1 MEYFIRNDCAKL
13 FDPQVFHGA
22 SFKYLCVYRKI
33 SRSKSSDV
41 RRGDRRN
48 EKGAMYER
56 RRREREK
63 KRKRFIPWHS
73 VRLNLLTRFQAASP
87 ALQPFSWPLP
97 PSSMS
102 FSHSSTSSSSSSLVA
117 LWLPTPPTPSVQP
130 FSPWNLGW
138 HLVNREND
146 AERTVLAAHES
157 LRTSRC
163 ERGHHPLD
171 SAPRSRD
178 TSRLLSFNARRID
191 YGFSPSHLLAFVRA
205 CSVSFPFFFFSCQK
219 ICRIDLIWST
229 FFGNR
234 IILLSSFFCFAL
246 TRICWIDHSSYI
258 PWSDREYRISIFVFA
273 SVATQTQCVQTCDRN
288 RGWSIYLYNLCG

>member
-22 SFKYLCVYRKI
+22 SFEYLRVYGKI
-33 SRSKSSDV
+33 SQNPVTFDV
-41 RRGDRRN
+41 TFDETRKEQCTKEEG
-48 EKGAMYER
+48 
-56 RRREREK
+56 EREK
-63 KRKRFIPWHS
+63 KRKRFIPWYS

-87 ALQPFSWPLP
+87 ALQPFSRPLP

-163 ERGHHPLD
+163 ETGHHPLD

-205 CSVSFPFFFFSCQK
+205 CSVSFPFFFFS
-219 ICRIDLIWST
+219 RIDLIWST

>member
-22 SFKYLCVYRKI
+22 SFEYLRVYGKI
-33 SRSKSSDV
+33 SQNPVTFDV
-41 RRGDRRN
+41 TFDETRKEQCTKEG
-48 EKGAMYER
+48 G
-56 RRREREK
+56 EREK

-87 ALQPFSWPLP
+87 ALQPFSRPLP

-205 CSVSFPFFFFSCQK
+205 CSVSFPFFFFS
-219 ICRIDLIWST
+219 RIDLIWST

>member
-171 SAPRSRD
+171 SEIPRASFLLTRAGSIMA
-178 TSRLLSFNARRID
+178 SRLLISSPLYAR
-191 YGFSPSHLLAFVRA
+191 A
-205 CSVSFPFFFFSCQK
+205 VSLFLFFFFSCQK
-219 ICRIDLIWST
+219 ICRIDLIRST
-229 FFGNR
+229 FFANR

>member
-22 SFKYLCVYRKI
+22 SFEYLRVYGKI
-33 SRSKSSDV
+33 SQNPVTFDV
-41 RRGDRRN
+41 AIDETRKEQCTKEEG
-48 EKGAMYER
+48 
-56 RRREREK
+56 EREK

-87 ALQPFSWPLP
+87 ALQPFSRPLP

-163 ERGHHPLD
+163 ETGHHPLD

-205 CSVSFPFFFFSCQK
+205 CSVSFPFFFFS
-219 ICRIDLIWST
+219 RIDLIWST

>member
-22 SFKYLCVYRKI
+22 SFEYLRVYGKI
-33 SRSKSSDV
+33 SQNPVTFDV
-41 RRGDRRN
+41 AIDETRKEQCTKEEG
-48 EKGAMYER
+48 
-56 RRREREK
+56 EREK
-63 KRKRFIPWHS
+63 KRKRFIPWYS

-87 ALQPFSWPLP
+87 ALQPFSRPLP

-163 ERGHHPLD
+163 ETGHHPLD

-205 CSVSFPFFFFSCQK
+205 CSVSFPFFFFS
-219 ICRIDLIWST
+219 RIDLIWST
-229 FFGNR
+229 FFANR

>member
-22 SFKYLCVYRKI
+22 SFEYLRVYGKI
-33 SRSKSSDV
+33 SQNPVTFDV
-41 RRGDRRN
+41 AIDETRKEQCTKEEG
-48 EKGAMYER
+48 
-56 RRREREK
+56 EREK
-63 KRKRFIPWHS
+63 KRKRFIPWYS

-87 ALQPFSWPLP
+87 ALQPFSRPLP

-163 ERGHHPLD
+163 ETGHHPLD

-205 CSVSFPFFFFSCQK
+205 CSVSFPFFFFS
-219 ICRIDLIWST
+219 RIDLIWST

>member
-22 SFKYLCVYRKI
+22 SFEYLRVYGKI
-33 SRSKSSDV
+33 SQNPVTFDV
-41 RRGDRRN
+41 AIDETRKEQCTKEG
-48 EKGAMYER
+48 G
-56 RRREREK
+56 EREK

-73 VRLNLLTRFQAASP
+73 VRLNLLTLFQASP
-87 ALQPFSWPLP
+87 AAIFSTPS

-219 ICRIDLIWST
+219 ICRIDLIRST
-229 FFGNR
+229 FFANR

>member
-22 SFKYLCVYRKI
+22 SFEYLRVYGKI
-33 SRSKSSDV
+33 SQNPVTFDV
-41 RRGDRRN
+41 TFDETRKEQCTKEG
-48 EKGAMYER
+48 G
-56 RRREREK
+56 EREK

-87 ALQPFSWPLP
+87 ALQPFSRPLP

-117 LWLPTPPTPSVQP
+117 LWLPTPPTPFVQP

-163 ERGHHPLD
+163 ETGHHPLD

-205 CSVSFPFFFFSCQK
+205 CSVSFPFFFFS
-219 ICRIDLIWST
+219 RIDLIWST

>member
-171 SAPRSRD
+171 SEIPRASF
-178 TSRLLSFNARRID
+178 LLTRAGSIM
-191 YGFSPSHLLAFVRA
+191 LLAFSSPRLCTRVQ
-205 CSVSFPFFFFSCQK
+205 CLFSFFFLLLSKDLSNRF
-219 ICRIDLIWST
+219 DLIN
-229 FFGNR
+229 FFR
-234 IILLSSFFCFAL
+234 
-246 TRICWIDHSSYI
+246 
-258 PWSDREYRISIFVFA
+258 
-273 SVATQTQCVQTCDRN
+273 
-288 RGWSIYLYNLCG
+288 

>member
-22 SFKYLCVYRKI
+22 SFEYLRVYGKI
-33 SRSKSSDV
+33 SQNPVTFDV
-41 RRGDRRN
+41 AIDETRKEQCTKEG
-48 EKGAMYER
+48 G
-56 RRREREK
+56 EREK

-87 ALQPFSWPLP
+87 ALRPFSRPLP
-97 PSSMS
+97 SSSMS

-205 CSVSFPFFFFSCQK
+205 CSVSFPFFFFS
-219 ICRIDLIWST
+219 RIDLIWST
-229 FFGNR
+229 FFANR

>member
-22 SFKYLCVYRKI
+22 SFEYLRVYGKI
-33 SRSKSSDV
+33 SQNPVTFDV
-41 RRGDRRN
+41 TFDETRKEQCTKEG
-48 EKGAMYER
+48 G
-56 RRREREK
+56 EREK

-87 ALQPFSWPLP
+87 ALQPFSRPLP

-163 ERGHHPLD
+163 ETGHHPLD

-205 CSVSFPFFFFSCQK
+205 CSVSFPFFFFS
-219 ICRIDLIWST
+219 RIDLIWST

>member
-22 SFKYLCVYRKI
+22 SFEYLRVYGKI
-33 SRSKSSDV
+33 SQNPVTFDV
-41 RRGDRRN
+41 TFDETRKEQCTKEG
-48 EKGAMYER
+48 G
-56 RRREREK
+56 EREK

-163 ERGHHPLD
+163 ERGHYPLD
-171 SAPRSRD
+171 SEIPRASFLLTRAGSIMA
-178 TSRLLSFNARRID
+178 SRLLISSPLYAR
-191 YGFSPSHLLAFVRA
+191 A
-205 CSVSFPFFFFSCQK
+205 VSLFLFFFFSCQK
-219 ICRIDLIWST
+219 ICRIDLIRST
-229 FFGNR
+229 FFANR

>member
-87 ALQPFSWPLP
+87 ALQPFSRPLP

-171 SAPRSRD
+171 SAPLLPAREIPRASFLLTRAGSIMA
-178 TSRLLSFNARRID
+178 SRLLISSPLYAR
-191 YGFSPSHLLAFVRA
+191 A
-205 CSVSFPFFFFSCQK
+205 VSLFLFFSSLESIWFDQLFS
-219 ICRIDLIWST
+219 LI
-229 FFGNR
+229 
-234 IILLSSFFCFAL
+234 
-246 TRICWIDHSSYI
+246 
-258 PWSDREYRISIFVFA
+258 E
-273 SVATQTQCVQTCDRN
+273 
-288 RGWSIYLYNLCG
+288 

>member
-22 SFKYLCVYRKI
+22 SFEYLRVYGKI
-33 SRSKSSDV
+33 SQNPVTFDV
-41 RRGDRRN
+41 AIDETRKEQCTKEG
-48 EKGAMYER
+48 G
-56 RRREREK
+56 EREK

-205 CSVSFPFFFFSCQK
+205 CSVSFPFFFFS
-219 ICRIDLIWST
+219 RIDLIWST
-229 FFGNR
+229 FFANR